1 MLSRVLL
8 LSILCLPSCIQ
19 QNSGTAADP
28 LVLLEPTTVS
38 GFQSVIQRC
47 GANPPQGIVDVKSTG
62 LALLDIQTDGTPEIL
77 LTAGSTTDRYLQQQ
91 TGFPP
96 SWFRWVQGKQTDV
109 EPISQAQNLPPMKWN
124 CGVAAAD
131 LDGDGDDDL
140 LLTGIG
146 EIQLVENIE
155 GRWNPVYQCGLRRP
169 RPRWRS
175 RSLRL
180 SVPRLRLRIASAP
193 RR

>member
-1 MLSRVLL
+1 LIQQQDLQILSRVLL
-8 LSILCLPSCIQ
+8 LSILCLCSCIRH
-19 QNSGTAADP
+19 NSGADADP
-28 LVLLEPTTVS
+28 RVLLEPAAVA
-38 GFQSVIQRC
+38 GFQSVVQRC
-47 GANPPQGIVDVKSTG
+47 GADPPQGIVDVKSTG

-91 TGFPP
+91 AGFSP
-96 SWFRWVQGKQTDV
+96 SWFRWVQGDRIDV

-146 EIQLVENIE
+146 EIQ
-155 GRWNPVYQCGLRRP
+155 
-169 RPRWRS
+169 
-175 RSLRL
+175 
-180 SVPRLRLRIASAP
+180 
-193 RR
+193 